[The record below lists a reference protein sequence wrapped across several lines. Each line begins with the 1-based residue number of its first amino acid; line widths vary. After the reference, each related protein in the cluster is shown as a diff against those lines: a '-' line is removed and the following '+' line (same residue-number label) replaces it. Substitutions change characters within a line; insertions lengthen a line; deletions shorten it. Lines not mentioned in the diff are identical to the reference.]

1 MDTMTLDRLL
11 KVQEKIAAARQN
23 RDVTLVAVSKF
34 VEPERMQIAFD
45 AGVRDFGENYP
56 QHLSEKWE
64 KFPDA
69 NWHMIGQ
76 MQINKVKYLIGRVKL
91 IQSMD
96 RMALAKEIE
105 KRAASREIVQPVLVQ
120 VNIGLEPQKGGAEP
134 DHLEEFLAEV
144 AEFSHIRVR
153 GLMAIPPAGEDPTP
167 YFAQMRELY
176 DKFRGVDSR
185 MPMDILSMGMSHDY
199 EQAIAQGATMVRVGS
214 AIFGPRQIKTQE
226 AVSNGQ

>member
-1 MDTMTLDRLL
+1 MDTMILERLQQ
-11 KVQEKIAAARQN
+11 VQEKIDAARQG
-23 RDVTLVAVSKF
+23 RDVTLIAVSKF
-34 VEPERMQIAFD
+34 VEPERMQIAYN

-76 MQINKVKYLIGRVKL
+76 MQINKVKYLVGKVKL

-96 RMALAKEIE
+96 RLALAQEIE

-120 VNIGLEPQKGGAEP
+120 VNIGREPQKGGADP
-134 DHLEEFLAEV
+134 DGMEAFLAAV
-144 AEFSHIRVR
+144 ADFSHIRVR

-167 YFAQMRELY
+167 YFARMRELY
-176 DKFRGVDSR
+176 ETYRNADSR
-185 MPMDILSMGMSHDY
+185 MPMDILSMGMSNDY
-199 EQAIAQGATMVRVGS
+199 EAAIAQGANMVRVGS
-214 AIFGPRQIKTQE
+214 AIFGPRQTKTQE
-226 AVSNGQ
+226 AVINGQ